1 MAERRPIQ
9 RGDDHVGLLTDGD
22 EADIAERMRTLL
34 QRPISQEDLVEN
46 TLAVAASPDA
56 ADRVTTTILVAVLG
70 TERLAFDALVVRRV
84 VRPRRIHRI
93 PHRTADAFGGLCSVL
108 GELLPVAK
116 LDRLLGI
123 TAGSQPANDSGRGD
137 VSDRRRMIVLDAG
150 DGPWVVEV
158 DRAEGVRRVEP
169 STFLAPPPTVR
180 RALDGIA
187 DAIVPLEHGV
197 LAARLDPQRLAKAL
211 ERILA

>member
-46 TLAVAASPDA
+46 TLAVAASADV
-56 ADRVTTTILVAVLG
+56 ADRITTTLLVAVLG
-70 TERLAFDALVVRRV
+70 SERLAFGAAIVRRIV
-84 VRPRRIHRI
+84 HPRRIHRI
-93 PHRTADAFGGLCSVL
+93 PHRTADAFAGLCSVL
-108 GELLPVAK
+108 GELLPVAR

-123 TAGSQPANDSGRGD
+123 TAGAPDRNDAGRGEA
-137 VSDRRRMIVLDAG
+137 SDRRRMIVLDAG
-150 DGPWVVEV
+150 EGPWVVAV
-158 DRAEGVRRVEP
+158 DRVEGVRRVEP